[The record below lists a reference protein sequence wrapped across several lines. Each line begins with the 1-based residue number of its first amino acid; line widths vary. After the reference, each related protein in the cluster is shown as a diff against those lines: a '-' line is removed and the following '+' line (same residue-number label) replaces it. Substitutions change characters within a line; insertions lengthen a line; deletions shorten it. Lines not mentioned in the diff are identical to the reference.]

1 MTSPGPVIEPDDLP
15 PTIVPSRE
23 EPFRLDFDLARPIQ
37 AITDELTERVERAYL
52 TQVLEDCRGRIDRCS
67 EHCGL
72 SRRSISEKL
81 RRYRIDK
88 AEFKSLGGRKVELAV
103 GRD

>member
-1 MTSPGPVIEPDDLP
+1 MLITKKTKRFVS
-15 PTIVPSRE
+15 TRE
-23 EPFRLDFDLARPIQ
+23 EPFNLEFDLQRPLQ
-37 AITDELTERVERAYL
+37 AITDEVTECVERVYL
-52 TQVLEDCRGRIDRCS
+52 QKVLEKYRGRIDRCA

-88 AEFKSLGGRKVELAV
+88 AEFKIKTPRTPKQAEAAV
-103 GRD
+103 